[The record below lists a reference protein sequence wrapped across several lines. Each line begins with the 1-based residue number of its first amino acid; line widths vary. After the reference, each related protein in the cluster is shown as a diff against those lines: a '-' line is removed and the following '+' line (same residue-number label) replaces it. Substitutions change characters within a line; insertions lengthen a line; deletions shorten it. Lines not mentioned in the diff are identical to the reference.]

1 MSTISPFARP
11 LYVMLKPVGAACN
24 LRCEYCYY
32 LEKSNL
38 YRDAQKR
45 VLSEEMLEQFTKEY
59 IEADNDICINHL
71 RVGYKQKKSH
81 VASTA
86 TWLFN

>member
-1 MSTISPFARP
+1 
-11 LYVMLKPVGAACN
+11 MLKPVGAACN

-45 VLSEEMLEQFTKEY
+45 VLSEEMLEQFTK
-59 IEADNDICINHL
+59 
-71 RVGYKQKKSH
+71 
-81 VASTA
+81 ASGDEFA
-86 TWLFN
+86 SDRAILS